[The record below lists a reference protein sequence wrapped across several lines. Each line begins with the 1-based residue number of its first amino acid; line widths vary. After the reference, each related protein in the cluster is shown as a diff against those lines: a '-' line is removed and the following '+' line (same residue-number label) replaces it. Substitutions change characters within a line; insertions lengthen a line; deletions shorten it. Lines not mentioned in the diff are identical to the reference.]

1 MSGLVLLLL
10 LAAAGLAGYGL
21 WTGWTGRRHTLRHRI
36 ASVTRTL
43 PTQDE
48 EEGGPLA
55 RLLEAHGLKT
65 RLAEA
70 LWRAGLDC
78 EPVDF
83 VGLAVI
89 VVLCAAGLGLV
100 LTRSAAIAAIAGVAA
115 ALAPLALLSFRES
128 QQRAR
133 LEAQL
138 PDALTMLASSLR
150 SGYSFLQAL
159 QMVAQET
166 PPPLAREAQ
175 KVLDEVNVG
184 LTLELALRRMV
195 RRVRSYDV
203 DLLVTAIC
211 IQYQVG
217 GNLALL
223 MDNLG
228 ETIRE
233 RFRTRGEIRALTAE
247 GRMSGVILFLLPL
260 GLLVFL
266 SIANPDYM
274 NPLYTH
280 PVGRLLL
287 ALAAVMQVVG
297 GWIIRRMLA
306 VDA

>member
-1 MSGLVLLLL
+1 MSGLVFALLV
-10 LAAAGLAGYGL
+10 AAAGLAAYG
-21 WTGWTGRRHTLRHRI
+21 GWRISTVHRRGLLHRI
-36 ASVTRTL
+36 AGVTGTL
-43 PTQDE
+43 PGDE
-48 EEGGPLA
+48 EAARGLFA
-55 RLLEAHGLKT
+55 RLLEAHGLKA

-83 VGLAVI
+83 VGLAAI
-89 VVLCAAGLGLV
+89 MVLCATGLGLA
-100 LTRSAAIAAIAGVAA
+100 LTRNGAIAALLGIAA
-115 ALAPLALLSFRES
+115 AGAPVVLLTLREG
-128 QQRAR
+128 QLRAR

-138 PDALTMLASSLR
+138 PEALTMLASSLR
-150 SGYSFLQAL
+150 SGYSFLQAV

-166 PPPLAREAQ
+166 PAPLAREAQ

-184 LTLELALRRMV
+184 LTLEQALRRMV

-260 GLLVFL
+260 SLLVFL

-287 ALAAVMQVVG
+287 GLAAVMQVIG
-297 GWIIRRMLA
+297 GLIIRRMLM